1 MTPEPEG
8 AGSGQV
14 FFVVQQRVRP
24 GCAED
29 YERWLTRIIPVA
41 ASFPGHLGTQV
52 VQPPKGRRDYVIV
65 VRFASSDEAALW
77 EKSDARRGLVA
88 EIQTWLE
95 TAETIDVKS
104 GIDYWLTVPDSVGS
118 PPRWKQWLVTT
129 LVIWP
134 LTILIPL
141 ALKPIF
147 ALAPVAIH
155 PFIQGGLVV
164 MSIVGLV
171 VYVVMPNVVRIL
183 SPWFFK

>member
-1 MTPEPEG
+1 MTTEREA
-8 AGSGQV
+8 AGQGQV
-14 FFVVQQRVRP
+14 FFVVQHRVRP

-41 ASFPGHLGTQV
+41 ASFPGHLGAHV
-52 VQPPKGRRDYVIV
+52 VRPPKGRRDYVIV
-65 VRFASSDEAALW
+65 VRFASGDEAAHW
-77 EKSDARRGLVA
+77 EASDARRALVA
-88 EIQTWLE
+88 ETPAWLE

-104 GIDYWLTVPDSVGS
+104 GIDYWFTVPDSVGS

-129 LVIWP
+129 SVIWP
-134 LTILIPL
+134 LTIVVPM

-147 ALAPVAIH
+147 ALAPLAIH
-155 PFIQGGLVV
+155 PLLQAGLVAL
-164 MSIVGLV
+164 SIVGLV

>member
-8 AGSGQV
+8 VGRGQV
-14 FFVVQQRVRP
+14 FFVVQHRVRP

-41 ASFPGHLGTQV
+41 ASFPGHLGTHV
-52 VQPPKGRRDYVIV
+52 VRPPKGRREYVIV
-65 VRFASSDEAALW
+65 VRFASSDEAARW
-77 EKSDARRGLVA
+77 EKSDARRALVA
-88 EIQTWLE
+88 EIQAWLE

-104 GIDYWLTVPDSVGS
+104 GIDYWFTVPDSVGS

-134 LTILIPL
+134 LTILMPM

-147 ALAPVAIH
+147 ALMPVAIH
-155 PFIQGGLVV
+155 PLMQGGLIV

-171 VYVVMPNVVRIL
+171 IYVVMPNVVRIL